1 MVEDPGDYERRDWA
15 PAKDARRFEC
25 GSPNML
31 GIHAL
36 EASLSLLEETGLDAV
51 WEGLRF
57 RTDYTIEQIE
67 RAGYRLLTPRDP
79 ARRAGIVTFSV
90 PGAAPDALH
99 RALLARRVLCAPR
112 GGGIRFSPHFYTP
125 LEVIDRAIAVVSEV
139 AQGFHS

>member
-1 MVEDPGDYERRDWA
+1 MSQPASKAIAGTQLIEHLPYELD
-15 PAKDARRFEC
+15 
-25 GSPNML
+25 G
-31 GIHAL
+31 GI
-36 EASLSLLEETGLDAV
+36 ASRASIGLIVLA
-51 WEGLRF
+51 
-57 RTDYTIEQIE
+57 TDYTIEQIE

-79 ARRAGIVTFSV
+79 VRRAGIVTFSV
-90 PGAAPDALH
+90 PGTAPDALH